1 MPHGYAYPT
10 PTVLVLPQLL
20 PLVLLPM
27 LLTEAWGEPESD
39 AVHSDSD
46 STVEVSVTS
55 VWCDVDSLS

>member
-1 MPHGYAYPT
+1 M
-10 PTVLVLPQLL
+10 LVI
-20 PLVLLPM
+20 LVLLPM